1 MKDVNDYRRNALNRE
16 QFMDRIKVTQ
26 SEVND
31 TEYRDLALF
40 SSIFHKLYQIDFS
53 STYYASRC
61 VSYEKLDGFG
71 VVFRMQL
78 YSSYEK
84 GNKFIMPSLAGEAVT
99 LEQRNE
105 KVQKTLPKFQKEF
118 KENLINYARTICS
131 IKDDEVVLFEVKMI
145 QCNDC
150 KDFPSELKF
159 TVNKSVIEQYSRGS
173 LSFDQAVGKV
183 EVEKSL

>member
-1 MKDVNDYRRNALNRE
+1 
-16 QFMDRIKVTQ
+16 
-26 SEVND
+26 
-31 TEYRDLALF
+31 
-40 SSIFHKLYQIDFS
+40 
-53 STYYASRC
+53 
-61 VSYEKLDGFG
+61 
-71 VVFRMQL
+71 
-78 YSSYEK
+78 
-84 GNKFIMPSLAGEAVT
+84 MPSLAGEAVT

-118 KENLINYARTICS
+118 KENLINYARTISS
-131 IKDDEVVLFEVKMI
+131 IKDDEVVLFEVKMT